1 MKNQIIKNI
10 ITALAVT
17 AVIGVTGCGSNS
29 SAGAAADTA
38 ADTQTVAEAAEA
50 AGDTAADTA
59 AENTEAEAEE
69 APAEVTHIVISTGG
83 TGPKPYIWTD
93 ENNELQG
100 YDIEVTKEIFSRLP
114 QYDYEFV
121 TTSEWLTGLDAGL
134 YDFTVQHAGFN
145 QERAEKYI
153 FSDAYNADPHGILIR
168 DDNDEIK
175 GLEDLP
181 GHTTEVSA
189 GSNNANIFEAYNE
202 AHPDAQIVLNYVDE
216 SAINM
221 TPQQV
226 SLGNVD
232 FYFFTAATL
241 RSQVE
246 ELGLDNVK
254 IIELP
259 PSEKDAWAGTVT
271 GNFFIAPKGKEALL
285 DDINGAFEEALADGT
300 IERIARETTGDAVS
314 VPTQEY
320 IEEVR
325 AKIADIQD
333 SLN

>member
-1 MKNQIIKNI
+1 MKKNVIKNI
-10 ITALAVT
+10 LTAITLV
-17 AVIGVTGCGSNS
+17 AVIGITGCGSTA
-29 SAGAAADTA
+29 SATVATSVEDDSKNNANNDVQAES
-38 ADTQTVAEAAEA
+38 TVAESEQTETDGNAE
-50 AGDTAADTA
+50 
-59 AENTEAEAEE
+59 
-69 APAEVTHIVISTGG
+69 PAEITHVVISTGG

-181 GHTTEVSA
+181 GHVTEVSA
-189 GSNNANIFEAYNE
+189 GSNNANIFEEYNA
-202 AHPDAQIVLNYVDE
+202 AHPDAPIELKYIDE
-216 SAINM
+216 AAVNM
-221 TPQQV
+221 SPQQV
-226 SLGNVD
+226 SLGNID
-232 FYFFTAATL
+232 FYFFTQATL
-241 RSQVE
+241 ESQVE

-254 IIELP
+254 IISIDP
-259 PSEKDAWAGTVT
+259 AEKDAWAGTVT
-271 GNFFIAPKGKEALL
+271 GNFFIAPKNKQSLL
-285 DDINGAFEEALADGT
+285 DDINKAFEEALADGT
-300 IERIARETTGDAVS
+300 IEKIAKETTGDAVS
-314 VPTQEY
+314 VPTIEY
-320 IEEVR
+320 IEDVR
-325 AKIADIQD
+325 SKIAEIQAG
-333 SLN
+333 LN